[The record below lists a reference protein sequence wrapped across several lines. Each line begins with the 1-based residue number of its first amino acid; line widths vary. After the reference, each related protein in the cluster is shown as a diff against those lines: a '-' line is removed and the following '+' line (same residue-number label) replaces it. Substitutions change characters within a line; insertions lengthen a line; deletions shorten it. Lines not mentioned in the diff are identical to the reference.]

1 MFVYSIIFAC
11 YYCRFTVQRERSV
24 DEWDLG
30 KTWCKVA
37 AKQYV

>member
-1 MFVYSIIFAC
+1 MFVYSIFAH

-24 DEWDLG
+24 DKGVLG
-30 KTWCKVA
+30 KTWYMVA